1 MKLARFVSIAMLAII
16 VTIGLLSSVFLPRI
30 QAALLMSGGQPN
42 ALSVAGMGKS
52 MSTAVRATPAKAQP
66 MSMVLAQDTFQRA
79 NHVFWGIASDG
90 QMWGADAN
98 SLPGF
103 TTMNHSGR
111 IINGQG
117 AYNAIL
123 GPPSTNAD
131 IVFSGSLSRFRLTNL
146 GSVLRWQDKNDW
158 YKAYLDGT
166 QLGLIKN
173 VNGTMTRLKTGI
185 FTAQANSFYSLRF
198 RVVGSQLMARAW
210 ATGQAEPQNWLVMAT
225 DNTFTNGFGGLR
237 PFVVKGINVT
247 ITSFIETSVA
257 NS

>member
-1 MKLARFVSIAMLAII
+1 MKLARFVGIAMVAII
-16 VTIGLLSSVFLPRI
+16 ITIGLLSTVFLPRI
-30 QAALLMSGGQPN
+30 QAALLTSVGQPN

-52 MSTAVRATPAKAQP
+52 MPPAVKATPTKAQP

-79 NHVFWGIASDG
+79 DHIFWGSASDG

-103 TTMNHSGR
+103 TMMNHTGR
-111 IINGQG
+111 IIDGQG

-131 IVFSGSLSRFRLTNL
+131 IIFSGSLSRFHLTNL

-166 QLGLIKN
+166 QLVLFKN
-173 VNGTMTRLKTGI
+173 VNGTMTRLKAGA
-185 FTAQANSFYSLRF
+185 FTAQANVFYSLRF

-210 ATGQAEPQNWLVMAT
+210 PTGQAEPQNWLVMAT

-237 PFVVKGINVT
+237 PVVAEGSNVT
-247 ITSFIETSVA
+247 ITSFTETSVA
-257 NS
+257 NP

>member
-1 MKLARFVSIAMLAII
+1 MKLARLIGIAMLAIL
-16 VTIGLLSSVFLPRI
+16 VSIGLLSTVLLPKI
-30 QAALLMSGGQPN
+30 EAALLASGGQTS
-42 ALSVAGMGKS
+42 ALSVAAMRNS
-52 MSTAVRATPAKAQP
+52 VPTVVRATPTKAQP

-79 NHVFWGIASDG
+79 DHAFWGVASDG

-117 AYNAIL
+117 AYNATL

-131 IVFSGSLSRFRLTNL
+131 VVFSGSLSSFHLANL

-158 YKAYLDGT
+158 YKAYRDGT
-166 QLGLIKN
+166 RLLLIKN
-173 VNGTMTRLKTGI
+173 VNGTMTRLKTSL
-185 FTAQANSFYSLRF
+185 FAAQANIFYSLRF
-198 RVVGSQLMARAW
+198 RVIGSQLMARAW
-210 ATGQAEPQNWLVMAT
+210 PTGKAEPQNWLAMAT

-237 PFVVKGINVT
+237 PFVVKDVNVT
-247 ITSFIETSVA
+247 ITSFIETSVT